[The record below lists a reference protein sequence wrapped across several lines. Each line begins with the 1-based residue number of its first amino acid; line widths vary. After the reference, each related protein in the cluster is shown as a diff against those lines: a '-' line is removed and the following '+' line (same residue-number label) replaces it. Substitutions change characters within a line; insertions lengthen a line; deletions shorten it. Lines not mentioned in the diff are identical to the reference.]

1 MRMIHICI
9 KRTEKK
15 KKIISFYKAT
25 NRRQGSKHLEKNQQE
40 NMPHKMF

>member
-15 KKIISFYKAT
+15 KKILRYYKAT
-25 NRRQGSKHLEKNQQE
+25 NNINAKDQNISIKSTREHAT
-40 NMPHKMF
+40 